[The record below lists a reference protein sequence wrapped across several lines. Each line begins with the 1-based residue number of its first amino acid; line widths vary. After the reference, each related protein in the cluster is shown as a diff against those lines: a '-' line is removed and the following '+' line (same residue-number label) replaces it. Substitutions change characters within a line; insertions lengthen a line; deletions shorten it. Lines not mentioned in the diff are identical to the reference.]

1 MTVTTKQQIIQEVE
15 AMSES
20 ELTKVLKLLQSL
32 GLTKHKHQINVAK
45 YPLRG
50 LPVEYIDP
58 LEPVALGEWELA

>member
-1 MTVTTKQQIIQEVE
+1 MTVNIKQQIIQEVE

-20 ELTKVLKLLQSL
+20 ELTKVLNLLQSF
-32 GLTKHKHQINVAK
+32 GLTKHKPQITDAK

-58 LEPVALGEWELA
+58 LEPFALGDWELA